1 METLIFIGLLLLL
14 LFLRIPV
21 YVSLFLT
28 GMFGLVAFTSLE
40 LVFVAQTMLMK
51 LQNFTLICIPFF
63 LLLGAVMVA
72 GRSARQLIE
81 VARRLVCW
89 LPGGLAMTSVVSSAL
104 FGAISGSGISTVV
117 TVGGVMFPFMKEQ
130 GYPRAF
136 SVGLVTSASILG
148 MIIPPSIIMVI
159 CALTAGVSVVRLFAA
174 GYLPGAVIAL
184 ALMIYVYVS
193 VRRQGLAERTTEPF
207 DLRLLGRAV
216 LQAAMPLL
224 IIVVLFAG
232 VYSGAFTVTEA
243 SVVACF
249 LAVVTEWLVYRS
261 IDFRT
266 LRTLFVSS
274 GILSGTLV
282 ITIAGAGVLSEY
294 ITIQGI
300 PQEILEVATSHVPNW
315 IAFMLLVTSV
325 LLVMGTF
332 MDPIASIMILVP
344 ILMPIVHQFGI
355 DPIHFCL
362 IVNVALGVG
371 YITPPLGLMLYAT
384 AACTGER
391 FMFIVR
397 ATFPTLLVYIVVL
410 FVLSVVPWFSTA
422 VPDLLFPLVTP

>member
-1 METLIFIGLLLLL
+1 
-14 LFLRIPV
+14 
-21 YVSLFLT
+21 
-28 GMFGLVAFTSLE
+28 
-40 LVFVAQTMLMK
+40 
-51 LQNFTLICIPFF
+51 
-63 LLLGAVMVA
+63 
-72 GRSARQLIE
+72 
-81 VARRLVCW
+81 
-89 LPGGLAMTSVVSSAL
+89 MTSVVSSAL

-130 GYPRAF
+130 GYPRSF

-174 GYLPGAVIAL
+174 GYLPGAVITL
-184 ALMIYVYVS
+184 ALMTYVYVS

-216 LQAAMPLL
+216 RQATMPLL

-249 LAVVTEWLVYRS
+249 LAVVTEWLIYRS

-266 LRTLFVSS
+266 LRGLFVSS

-294 ITIQGI
+294 ITIRGI
-300 PQEILEVATSHVPNW
+300 PQEILEVATAHVPNW
-315 IAFMLLVTSV
+315 VAFMLLVTTV

-362 IVNVALGVG
+362 IVNVAPGGGVHHAPPG
-371 YITPPLGLMLYAT
+371 ADALRHGGLHRRDVHVHRAGDDPDAARVHGGALLPQPGPVDLHGHPGSPLPRLTPWN
-384 AACTGER
+384 
-391 FMFIVR
+391 R
-397 ATFPTLLVYIVVL
+397 AFRPRPAGP
-410 FVLSVVPWFSTA
+410 SSPR
-422 VPDLLFPLVTP
+422 PG